1 MDDYE
6 DEPLSF
12 EEHAAIATDFV
23 ARLQKLASHER
34 SGSLGLLGRMMSP
47 IVQGGAAQ
55 FDRACVLVRRR
66 TRLEVSI
73 DAFGHLEELADG
85 SAIVV
90 TTIPTD
96 LDELAWRLS
105 DDEAS
110 FLAEHDDERGV
121 PVFGA
126 AHLERVRSAFSYDEA
141 LAILGNETAFLVPR
155 KEPVHGHERRP

>member
-6 DEPLSF
+6 DEPLSC
-12 EEHAAIATDFV
+12 EEQAAIATDFV
-23 ARLQKLASHER
+23 ARLQKLASHDAPEAP
-34 SGSLGLLGRMMSP
+34 GLLGRMVSP

-66 TRLEVSI
+66 TRLEART
-73 DAFGHLEELADG
+73 DTFGRVEELADG
-85 SAIVV
+85 SAIIV

-105 DDEAS
+105 DDDAS
-110 FLAEHDDERGV
+110 FLAEHDDERGI
-121 PVFGA
+121 PVFSA

-141 LAILGNETAFLVPR
+141 LAILGDETAFLVPR
-155 KEPVHGHERRP
+155 TELSNRHERRP